1 MTTAPPGRRE
11 AFTAIPVIDIAGL
24 YSADPADRQAVA
36 DRLGAAARDVGFLYI
51 AGHRVPQA
59 VIDGVRAA
67 AKDFFALPLDRK
79 MDHYIG
85 ASATHKGFVPEG
97 EEVYNKDRPD
107 HKEAFDIGFEVPADN
122 PLVLSGTPLLGPN
135 TWPDVPLFR
144 ERAEAYYRAVFAL
157 GHLLFQGF
165 ALALGLPENAFDDM
179 AQFPP
184 SKLRMIHYPYDGAAH
199 DAPGIGAH
207 TDYECFTILLAD
219 RPGLE
224 VMNGDGTWIDAPPIP
239 GTFVVNIG
247 DMLEVMTAG
256 AFVATAHRV
265 RSVKEERYSFPLFYA
280 CDYHTQIRPLPAFA
294 RGDEAY
300 ETIGIGDHMW
310 SQALQTYQYLVRRV
324 ERGELA
330 LPAGARGTAT
340 FGHFKRKTQQA

>member
-1 MTTAPPGRRE
+1 MTTDAATRRE
-11 AFTAIPVIDIAGL
+11 TFTSIPVIDISGL

-36 DRLGAAARDVGFLYI
+36 EKLGDTARNVGFLYI
-51 AGHRVPQA
+51 SGHRVPQDL
-59 VIDGVRAA
+59 IDGVRAA

-79 MDHYIG
+79 MDYYIG
-85 ASATHKGFVPEG
+85 TSATHKGFVPEG

-107 HKEAFDIGFEVPADN
+107 HKEAFDIGYEVPADN

-135 TWPDVPLFR
+135 NWPTVPLFR

-157 GHLLFQGF
+157 GRLLFQGF

-184 SKLRMIHYPYDGAAH
+184 SKLRMIHYPHDGAAH

-219 RPGLE
+219 QPGLE
-224 VMNGDGTWIDAPPIP
+224 VMNGNGEWIDAPPIP
-239 GTFVVNIG
+239 GAFVVNIG

-280 CDYHTQIRPLPAFA
+280 CDYHTQIRPLPAFDK
-294 RGDEAY
+294 GGEAY
-300 ETIGIGDHMW
+300 EAIRIGDHMW
-310 SQALQTYQYLVRRV
+310 SQALQTYQYLVRKV
-324 ERGELA
+324 EQGELA
-330 LPAGARGTAT
+330 LPTGARGTAT
-340 FGHFKRKTQQA
+340 FGHFKRKTEHA